1 MCINAFFAARFQTD
15 LRRQWIAA
23 GYYCFP
29 IKSTAPPISSPVSPC
44 SQVTRLASVL
54 ERLSFSDDALRSIF
68 FPKMSRDTSYM
79 TYVMSFSWKNR
90 SCSVVSAWTSPFHF
104 HYFPT
109 IYLLSWS
116 FKLYITKWCF
126 YLIVGVVLIRRTKLF
141 RVVSMCLLSQ
151 FSFVLFSKQ
160 VNSGLDGDTAL

>member
-1 MCINAFFAARFQTD
+1 M
-15 LRRQWIAA
+15 
-23 GYYCFP
+23 
-29 IKSTAPPISSPVSPC
+29 
-44 SQVTRLASVL
+44 TRLASVL

-116 FKLYITKWCF
+116 FKLYNE
-126 YLIVGVVLIRRTKLF
+126 VVF
-141 RVVSMCLLSQ
+141 LLNRWS
-151 FSFVLFSKQ
+151 SFNTSDKALPSSFDMSPLTVLFCFIFKT
-160 VNSGLDGDTAL
+160 GELRA

>member
-23 GYYCFP
+23 GLLLFSHKKYRSLYLVCL
-29 IKSTAPPISSPVSPC
+29 

-116 FKLYITKWCF
+116 FKLYNEVVFLLNRWSSFNTSNKALPSSFDVSPLTVFFCF
-126 YLIVGVVLIRRTKLF
+126 IFNTGELR
-141 RVVSMCLLSQ
+141 
-151 FSFVLFSKQ
+151 
-160 VNSGLDGDTAL
+160 A